1 MLGVITGNLV
11 YIVTGFVG
19 LLVAYFFFFSQ
30 SSGSSTKGSEQVKT
44 EEEEEDN
51 DTGNKQKLL
60 ILFGSQTGTAEEYA
74 GTIAQESKRFGFK
87 PKVVDLVDFEPVRNF
102 CVKKFIGRV
111 GGRRISHVYRCNL
124 RRR

>member
-1 MLGVITGNLV
+1 MLDVITGNLV
-11 YIVTGFVG
+11 YIVTGLAG

-30 SSGSSTKGSEQVKT
+30 NSNSTKGGEQVKT

-51 DTGNKQKLL
+51 DSGNKQKLL

-87 PKVVDLVDFEPVRNF
+87 PKVVDLVDFEPV
-102 CVKKFIGRV
+102 
-111 GGRRISHVYRCNL
+111 
-124 RRR
+124 